1 VCGGDAFDWRW
12 NGIDSEQSPATLR
25 AMRGSI
31 AGIVSEISRIAELP
45 ILWQNVPHG
54 GRCG

>member
-45 ILWQNVPHG
+45 IL
-54 GRCG
+54 